1 MKEFFNR
8 FNREKHFMVLL
19 LWYDID
25 RWINDPGCQLK
36 DEEKEALAEA
46 KDLIWE
52 TCGEGLLRRLDR
64 QYGEALIRDLDQNMA
79 VVERQSKI
87 RDYHI
92 VCKQESVDRLGDLAI
107 MICNNQSREACIKYK
122 KCNLYQAY
130 VDASVPV
137 CCLETDACPYRGESY
152 NKKTKTWAEVVPI
165 DPIERDYKQAV
176 CQQCGEV
183 WYAEDGM
190 DLELYKRCNS
200 CGGRLGE
207 WK

>member
-1 MKEFFNR
+1 
-8 FNREKHFMVLL
+8 MVLL

-64 QYGEALIRDLDQNMA
+64 EYSEALIRDLDQNMA

-87 RDYHI
+87 RDYSI
-92 VCKQESVDRLGDLAI
+92 VCKQASADVLGNRAITLCNSQDRSV
-107 MICNNQSREACIKYK
+107 CIKYK
-122 KCNLYQAY
+122 KCSTYQAL
-130 VDASVPV
+130 VDAAVPV
-137 CCLETDACPYRGESY
+137 FCLETDACPYRNESY
-152 NKKTKTWAEVVPI
+152 DKKKKEWTKIGDVLPV
-165 DPIERDYKQAV
+165 DVNYKQAV

-190 DLELYKRCNS
+190 DLELYKRCNT